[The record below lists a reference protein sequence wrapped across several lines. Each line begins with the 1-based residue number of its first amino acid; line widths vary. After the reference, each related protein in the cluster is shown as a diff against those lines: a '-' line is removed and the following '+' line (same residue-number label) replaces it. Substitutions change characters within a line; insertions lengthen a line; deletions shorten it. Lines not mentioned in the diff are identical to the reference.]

1 MGDRFPI
8 FSAKELYPPYA
19 KVYGLPQLLGIL
31 FLKVILCFSPNS
43 LKLEFALF
51 QAIKSQL

>member
-31 FLKVILCFSPNS
+31 FLKALLCFSPNS
-43 LKLEFALF
+43 VKLEFALY
-51 QAIKSQL
+51 QATKSQL

>member
-19 KVYGLPQLLGIL
+19 KVYGLHQLLEY
-31 FLKVILCFSPNS
+31 FSSKPIVY
-43 LKLEFALF
+43 L
-51 QAIKSQL
+51 